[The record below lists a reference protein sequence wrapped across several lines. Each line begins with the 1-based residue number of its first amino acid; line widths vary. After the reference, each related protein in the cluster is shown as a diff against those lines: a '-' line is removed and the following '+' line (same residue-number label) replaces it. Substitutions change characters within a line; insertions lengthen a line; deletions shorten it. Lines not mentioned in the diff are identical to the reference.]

1 MKTAFM
7 LGYLPSLWAFSFGIA
22 NVDEN
27 LSLLV
32 IFYTWMLISWCYF
45 IHSFIRVVFVKKNG
59 GNLIRYK
66 LNTCFLFGIVLGAGI
81 NETLRA
87 ASAIFTVMYV
97 AI

>member
-7 LGYLPSLWAFSFGIA
+7 LGFLPSLWAFSFGIA
-22 NVDEN
+22 NVGEN

-32 IFYTWMLISWCYF
+32 IFYTWTMISWSYF
-45 IHSFIRVVFVKKNG
+45 LHSLIRVVFVKKNG

-66 LNTCFLFGIVLGAGI
+66 LKNWFLFGIVLGAGI